1 MPLTEKPT
9 PLVFEKPASRLFA
22 TPGIVRARKSNPWF
36 SSTPG
41 NVETDEEENAFVTC
55 ASELSMRGRAKST
68 STVEVTSPTC
78 KPIGPRPRSAPR
90 VTSISSTAVVLNP
103 AFEIS
108 KRYVPIDSKA
118 NRNRPALS
126 LVTVTVS
133 FVPLFTIFI
142 NALGTDAPWGST
154 TLPETEPLDTCA
166 YAICWL
172 TNGTNMITPATNN
185 AKHR

>member
-1 MPLTEKPT
+1 MNVIRASLSTDVYNRTGIAP
-9 PLVFEKPASRLFA
+9 VFRAEV
-22 TPGIVRARKSNPWF
+22 VRYDLIFIDEMWIGKSQ
-36 SSTPG
+36 T
-41 NVETDEEENAFVTC
+41 
-55 ASELSMRGRAKST
+55 
-68 STVEVTSPTC
+68 
-78 KPIGPRPRSAPR
+78 RSANR
-90 VTSISSTAVVLNP
+90 IVVIVL
-103 AFEIS
+103 A
-108 KRYVPIDSKA
+108 ID
-118 NRNRPALS
+118 LLVVV

-172 TNGTNMITPATNN
+172 TNDGTNMITPATNN